1 MATVAVLAVDALRG
15 QYQASAEKVQHGTV
29 SWSPLR
35 RPVQIAPLDW
45 RFALCC
51 DESAISAN
59 AARQE
64 KKQINFSMLVTWCAK
79 INRASTRYF

>member
-29 SWSPLR
+29 SRSPLR
-35 RPVQIAPLDW
+35 RLVQIALLNW
-45 RFALCC
+45 RFAVRC

-59 AARQE
+59 AAQQE
-64 KKQINFSMLVTWCAK
+64 K
-79 INRASTRYF
+79 